1 MDLTGEI
8 SREALRLGFPAV
20 GFAPASALRSREKE
34 LSAWLEGGFAGPL
47 RYMQEFFAR
56 QEKFLAGFPEARSV
70 IVLGADYGAAAA
82 QPAAGPGRNLPGG
95 RIARYALRKDY
106 HDLLRARLK
115 TLQAAIRQWN
125 PGKTLRFRATV
136 DTSAVQE
143 RAVAEAAGLGFFG
156 KNTCLIRPKGGSF
169 FFLCTLITDLELQ
182 ITEPAAKRWD
192 CGACTLCLEACPTG
206 ALTEPYRLDASRC
219 ISALTIEHRGP
230 IPVELRSGLGDWV
243 FGCDICQEVCP
254 YNRAKPFI
262 PAEDFP
268 AILPEKIP
276 LSELLRCRSQEQ
288 FQALFHGT
296 PLTRPGREGLLR
308 NATIAAGNLRDPA
321 LIPELKSCLEED
333 GSALVRSHA
342 AWALGQ
348 FKDPQALRI
357 LERAAL
363 SEPDPTVRWEILQ
376 AL

>member
-1 MDLTGEI
+1 
-8 SREALRLGFPAV
+8 
-20 GFAPASALRSREKE
+20 
-34 LSAWLEGGFAGPL
+34 
-47 RYMQEFFAR
+47 MQEFFAR

-82 QPAAGPGRNLPGG
+82 QPAAGNPPSG
-95 RIARYALRKDY
+95 RIARYALSKDY

-115 TLQAAIRQWN
+115 TLQAAIQQWN

-169 FFLCTLITDLELQ
+169 FFLCTLITDLELE
-182 ITEPAAKRWD
+182 IEEPTAKRWD

-219 ISALTIEHRGP
+219 ISSLTIEHRGP

-254 YNRAKPFI
+254 YNRAKPLV

-276 LSELLRCRSQEQ
+276 LSELLSCRSQER

-308 NATIAAGNLRDPA
+308 NAAIAAGNLRDPA
-321 LIPELKSCLEED
+321 LIPDLKSCLEED
-333 GSALVRSHA
+333 PSALVRSHA

-348 FKDPQALRI
+348 FKEPKALRI

-363 SEPDPTVRWEILQ
+363 SEPDQTVRREILQ
-376 AL
+376 ALS